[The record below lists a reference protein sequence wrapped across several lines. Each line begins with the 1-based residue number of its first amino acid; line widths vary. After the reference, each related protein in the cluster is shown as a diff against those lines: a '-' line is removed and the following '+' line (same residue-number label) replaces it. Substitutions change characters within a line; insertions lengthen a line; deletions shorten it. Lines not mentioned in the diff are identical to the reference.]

1 MLKNGKF
8 LSYDVETVECSMGQ
22 LTFNPYTASMLGA
35 GAFKTAHPGWLTL
48 FSPPLSGLRSQTCHD
63 VAVKR
68 TYYKANPQGTGKAS
82 VKCKIGRYA
91 LADEVPKLLKE
102 GNVLYWARSLLQL
115 THDFI
120 DRSIISV
127 SELPPFKIP
136 QVRSV
141 DAGLAFAFGPL
152 PAPKASSLMTGSA
165 HAVYLVEELIPGG
178 NEDFLKYVHN
188 MDSNPLL
195 DESDDSYDLAL
206 FFTFTQ
212 HIQYVKIL
220 SRHVPRTCFIL
231 HTISLTLHV
240 AFSFSVSTKSF
251 NSSSL
256 GSVSPQSFNQRLSSS
271 FVPSLLVRAFITF

>member
-1 MLKNGKF
+1 MLDLQHENIQYYPIPTRPLSAMLKNAKF
-8 LSYDVETVECSMGQ
+8 LSYDIETVECSMGQ
-22 LTFNPYTASMLGA
+22 LTFNPSTASMLGA

-48 FSPPLSGLRSQTCHD
+48 FSPPSSGLGSQTRHD

-68 TYYKANPQGTGKAS
+68 AYYKANPPGTSKAS

-102 GNVLYWARSLLQL
+102 GNVLYWAWSLLQL
-115 THDFI
+115 TYDFI
-120 DRSIISV
+120 DRSIISA

-136 QVRSV
+136 QVRFV

-152 PAPKASSLMTGSA
+152 PAPKASSSMTSSA
-165 HAVYLVEELIPGG
+165 RAVYLVEELIPGR

-195 DESDDSYDLAL
+195 DESDDGYDLAL

-212 HIQYVKIL
+212 HIQYVKTRGL
-220 SRHVPRTCFIL
+220 AFISDYQGMSGIN
-231 HTISLTLHV
+231 TIST
-240 AFSFSVSTKSF
+240 
-251 NSSSL
+251 
-256 GSVSPQSFNQRLSSS
+256 
-271 FVPSLLVRAFITF
+271 IY